1 MSIFDVDCVW
11 VAAFLLL
18 LFAGVVTDHDVGAA
32 AGAAVPAAADV
43 GAAGGAA
50 VVLRRHVSDDQTLSD
65 FREDEEEDESAENQT
80 RDQDSKLPGQRDE
93 NQSCDL
99 REAKNIH

>member
-18 LFAGVVTDHDVGAA
+18 LFARVVANHDVGAA

-50 VVLRRHVSDDQTLSD
+50 VVLRRHVPDDQTLSD

-80 RDQDSKLPGQRDE
+80 RDQDSKLPGQGDE